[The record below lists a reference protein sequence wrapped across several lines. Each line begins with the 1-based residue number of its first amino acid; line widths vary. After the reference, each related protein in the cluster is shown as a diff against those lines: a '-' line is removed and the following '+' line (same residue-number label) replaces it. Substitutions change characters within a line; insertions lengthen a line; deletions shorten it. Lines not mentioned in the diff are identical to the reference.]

1 MGFYAEIRVRYGRE
15 MSSTLKSW
23 SSNNIK
29 LSALRNRRVFLLECK
44 RLGLHPKHMTN
55 NFCQLYG
62 SVTDEV
68 SSRQAVNM
76 ENKVLNMFLKFEITV
91 TITKIKRIEREVE
104 RLKLLIQH
112 ALPEDITN
120 HFFSYQN
127 NKYNRQF
134 ALTKQKNLDK
144 VRALTDA
151 QLGKVRSQERWVK
164 NISGT
169 NIPDRVLKFLS
180 LGPKFS
186 IDIPMKEISI
196 PKLLSDVENVI
207 NLNDSL
213 SPDAKNI
220 KRAMATNIITNNI
233 KPNKVVRNVVQREFY
248 NCKRYLK
255 EHPDLQVLQSDKGNV
270 TVIMDKSQYI
280 ELSNGILNDLDY
292 YRRLPRDPTTTIQTK
307 GNTLIKKLVTSG
319 HISQMQGKSL
329 YSYNSIPARF
339 YGLPKVHKPVLSLR
353 PIISSLNTPTS
364 KISGYIS
371 EIISSYL
378 SVSRGRYYVEDSFSF
393 STFISEFQ
401 LPEDYV
407 LISLD
412 VVSLFTNISL
422 ELALSAIQHRWE
434 SISSHTTIPKE
445 DFINIIRFLFNSNYF
460 IFQGNFYNQILG
472 SPMGSKFSPSIAEV
486 VMDFLLDGIL
496 TDIPFEMPFIKK
508 YVDDIICAVPSDKTS
523 YTLERFNRQ
532 SESIKFTIELEN
544 NNSVPFLD
552 TLVIRRP
559 DNTLILDWYR
569 KPSSSGRYL
578 HYFSNHPQRQKINM
592 VTGLKN
598 RIQRISHPTLKEK
611 NMKLLYQLML
621 ENGYPKNLLKKLIHN
636 SSNSGQPQN
645 NDEIAST
652 NLDQRIIFTSIPLI
666 NVMTKSLI
674 NLLKTDN
681 IKVIPRTEFKLKRL
695 YSNLKDR
702 IETDKKSC
710 VVYRIPCQ
718 NCDEVYIGQTSQQLK
733 RRITQHISDIKN
745 PRKICALAEHV
756 RSVDHRMDYDSVTVL
771 ECEENMR
778 KRCFLEM
785 IHIKRHENSMN
796 YRKDIENISNIYS
809 YLIHSNQLSESELLI
824 SSSMF
829 SNVS

>member
-1 MGFYAEIRVRYGRE
+1 
-15 MSSTLKSW
+15 
-23 SSNNIK
+23 
-29 LSALRNRRVFLLECK
+29 
-44 RLGLHPKHMTN
+44 
-55 NFCQLYG
+55 
-62 SVTDEV
+62 
-68 SSRQAVNM
+68 
-76 ENKVLNMFLKFEITV
+76 
-91 TITKIKRIEREVE
+91 
-104 RLKLLIQH
+104 
-112 ALPEDITN
+112 
-120 HFFSYQN
+120 
-127 NKYNRQF
+127 
-134 ALTKQKNLDK
+134 
-144 VRALTDA
+144 
-151 QLGKVRSQERWVK
+151 
-164 NISGT
+164 
-169 NIPDRVLKFLS
+169 
-180 LGPKFS
+180 
-186 IDIPMKEISI
+186 
-196 PKLLSDVENVI
+196 
-207 NLNDSL
+207 
-213 SPDAKNI
+213 
-220 KRAMATNIITNNI
+220 
-233 KPNKVVRNVVQREFY
+233 
-248 NCKRYLK
+248 
-255 EHPDLQVLQSDKGNV
+255 
-270 TVIMDKSQYI
+270 MDKSQYI

-307 GNTLIKKLVTSG
+307 GNTMIKKLVTSG

-339 YGLPKVHKPVLSLR
+339 CGLPKVHKPVLSLR

-460 IFQGNFYNQILG
+460 IFQEI
-472 SPMGSKFSPSIAEV
+472 

-532 SESIKFTIELEN
+532 N
-544 NNSVPFLD
+544 

-569 KPSSSGRYL
+569 KPSSS
-578 HYFSNHPQRQKINM
+578 
-592 VTGLKN
+592 GLKN

-718 NCDEVYIGQTSQQLK
+718 NCDEMYIGQTSQQLK
-733 RRITQHISDIKN
+733 RRITQLD
-745 PRKICALAEHV
+745 LARFEKGS
-756 RSVDHRMDYDSVTVL
+756 RSQGCRYKETFKTDRRGSTYINSVDRS
-771 ECEENMR
+771 R
-778 KRCFLEM
+778 KRGASIDPGCPE
-785 IHIKRHENSMN
+785 KRGG
-796 YRKDIENISNIYS
+796 
-809 YLIHSNQLSESELLI
+809 L
-824 SSSMF
+824 
-829 SNVS
+829 